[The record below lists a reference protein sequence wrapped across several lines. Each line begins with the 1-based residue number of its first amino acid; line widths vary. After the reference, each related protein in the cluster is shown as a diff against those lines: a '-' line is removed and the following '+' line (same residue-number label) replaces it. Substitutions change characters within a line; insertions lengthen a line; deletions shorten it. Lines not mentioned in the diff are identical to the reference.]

1 MSNSDDRNSRTDTLD
16 TSECGEGASRI
27 AQTGTKIIRE
37 LPHPTSSC
45 TGPGSRAGRTAWH
58 CCRRPTLPGNEIMA
72 AIEPWNRV
80 VPRCV

>member
-37 LPHPTSSC
+37 LPNLWLNR
-45 TGPGSRAGRTAWH
+45 PGQ
-58 CCRRPTLPGNEIMA
+58 
-72 AIEPWNRV
+72 
-80 VPRCV
+80 